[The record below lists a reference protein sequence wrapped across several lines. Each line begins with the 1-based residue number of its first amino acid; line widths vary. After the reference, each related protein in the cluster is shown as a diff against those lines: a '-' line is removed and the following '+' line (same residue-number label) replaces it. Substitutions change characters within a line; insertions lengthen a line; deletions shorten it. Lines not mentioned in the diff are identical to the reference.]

1 LVKIGALARLLAE
14 MNLELTREL
23 LVAAE
28 QQPQGQLRVTGYE
41 AAREV
46 ELLADAGFVE
56 ASVVPAAE
64 NPTAIIER
72 LTEAGQKLLKVLRT
86 SK

>member
-1 LVKIGALARLLAE
+1 

-28 QQPQGQLRVTGYE
+28 QQPHGRLQVTGRE

-46 ELLADAGFVE
+46 ELLANAGFVE
-56 ASVVPAAE
+56 GSVLPASE
-64 NPTAIIER
+64 NPTAVIER
-72 LTEAGQKLLKVLRT
+72 LTEAGRKLLNVLRT
-86 SK
+86 NG

>member
-1 LVKIGALARLLAE
+1 

-28 QQPQGQLRVTGYE
+28 QQPHGQLRVTGHE

-56 ASVVPAAE
+56 ASVVRAAE
-64 NPTAIIER
+64 NPTAVIER
-72 LTEAGQKLLKVLRT
+72 LTEAGRKLLNVLRT
-86 SK
+86 SG

>member
-1 LVKIGALARLLAE
+1 

-41 AAREV
+41 ATREV
-46 ELLADAGFVE
+46 ELLVDAGYVE
-56 ASVVPAAE
+56 ASVVPAAKS
-64 NPTAIIER
+64 PTAVIER
-72 LTEAGQKLLKVLRT
+72 VTEAGRKLLNVLRT
-86 SK
+86 SG